1 MADLC
6 HKLQRGDQLLSCGE
20 GCFVGLTSLEAW
32 DILNRAP
39 PTVEI
44 VVARKK
50 ESLLQ
55 LRTLDSEAP
64 LTMTTTTTT
73 TQPHDIKQI
82 RRQSVSLHFATSA
95 PTTPTHASIE
105 DIREIPSPPLRQKLE
120 LQEEEFTVVLHRKE
134 GQKLGFSVKGGSD
147 NPDLPH
153 PHVII
158 DMYCLLYN
166 TLVLVRSS
174 LWSLMG

>member
-20 GCFVGLTSLEAW
+20 ACFVGSTSLEAW

-44 VVARKK
+44 TVARKK

-55 LRTLDSEAP
+55 LRRLDSEAP
-64 LTMTTTTTT
+64 LTITTTTTAA
-73 TQPHDIKQI
+73 QPHDRKQI
-82 RRQSVSLHFATSA
+82 RRQSLSLHFATSA
-95 PTTPTHASIE
+95 PTTSTHTSIE
-105 DIREIPSPPLRQKLE
+105 DIRATPSPPPRQKLE

-134 GQKLGFSVKGGSD
+134 GQKLGFSVQGGSD
-147 NPDLPH
+147 NPSLPH

-158 DMYCLLYN
+158 AMYCLVYN
-166 TLVLVRSS
+166 TLVLTRSS
-174 LWSLMG
+174 MWSLLD